1 LENAKERAI
10 KLIKGLPG
18 NTSLDE
24 IIEHLINIK
33 DETSEKMSIKEE
45 VAINPILKN
54 MIADSRKAYKT
65 ENTLTTQEV
74 LDEALNRFNK

>member
-1 LENAKERAI
+1 MENAKERAI

-18 NTSLDE
+18 NTSLNE

-33 DETSEKMSIKEE
+33 DETSEKMSIKAEA
-45 VAINPILKN
+45 AINPKLKN

-65 ENTLTTQEV
+65 ENTLTTEEI
-74 LDEALNRFNK
+74 LDAALNRFNK